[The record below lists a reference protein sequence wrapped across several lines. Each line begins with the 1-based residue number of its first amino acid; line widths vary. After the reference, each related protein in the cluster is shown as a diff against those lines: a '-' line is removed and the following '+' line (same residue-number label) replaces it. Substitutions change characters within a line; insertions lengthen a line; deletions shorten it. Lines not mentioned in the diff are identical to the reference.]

1 LPRPPQH
8 CIALAVPLLFILSIC
23 VPPFDAARAQET
35 TLRSQANVVLIPVL
49 VKDRDG
55 EIVYGLEA
63 KDFLVADDGVEQA
76 VHVDEAPE
84 GQPVSIAVA
93 LQIGRRAAYEFQRI
107 QHIDTMLEPIVD
119 AGHAEVAMIEFDS
132 RVHLMHG
139 FTGDSAQISSDL
151 QQLQPGDG
159 GAAILDAVDESIKL
173 LEKAPQDHQ
182 RVLLLISETRDH
194 GSHVKIADA
203 VAEIGKANAVMYALA
218 FSPSLSNILDTGRG
232 NNLGEMGPS
241 PDLIGPMIMAVQA
254 VRKNAPKA
262 MATMTGGEYELFAT
276 RNKFEVHM
284 IDFTNHLHS
293 RYLLSISPKNPH
305 PGLHQLRVKLREKKG
320 DVVLARTGYWAEGK

>member
-1 LPRPPQH
+1 LPHRAER
-8 CIALAVPLLFILSIC
+8 CNSFAVSLLVLLLI
-23 VPPFDAARAQET
+23 VPFPRAFPQET
-35 TLRSQANVVLIPVL
+35 TLRSQANVVLIPAL

-63 KDFLVADDGVEQA
+63 KDFLVEDDGVEQT
-76 VHVDEAPE
+76 VHLDEAPE

-93 LQIGRRAAYEFQRI
+93 MQTGRRAAYEFQRI
-107 QHIDTMLEPIVD
+107 QHIDSMLEPIVD

-132 RVHLMHG
+132 HVHVLHG
-139 FTGDSAQISSDL
+139 FTPDSAQISYDL

-159 GAAILDAVDESIKL
+159 GAAILDAVDQSIKL

-203 VAEIGKANAVMYALA
+203 VAAIGKANAVMYALA

-232 NNLGEMGPS
+232 NNIGEMGPT
-241 PDLIGPMIMAVQA
+241 PDFIGPMIMAVHA
-254 VRKNAPKA
+254 MHKNAPKTIA
-262 MATMTGGEYELFAT
+262 GMTGGEYELFTT

-293 RYLLSISPKNPH
+293 RYLLSFAPKNPH
-305 PGLHQLRVKLREKKG
+305 PGLHQLRVKLRGEKG
-320 DVVLARTGYWAEGK
+320 DVILARASYWAEGE